1 MGGGGNPISPYLAL
15 SRPTSPYLALL
26 SRPISRRLQV
36 LDLGENKLGPAFPHV
51 GSMAALQHLH
61 LPSNRIAELP
71 AEQVP

>member
-1 MGGGGNPISPYLAL
+1 M
-15 SRPTSPYLALL
+15 
-26 SRPISRRLQV
+26 

-51 GSMAALQHLH
+51 GSMAGLQHLH